1 MRIRGRS
8 ARKRDHAG
16 KIMHAIS
23 IKARVGLLLSSV
35 IALALLA
42 GATLVCLAG

>member
-8 ARKRDHAG
+8 ARKCDHAG
-16 KIMHAIS
+16 KIMHTI
-23 IKARVGLLLSSV
+23 GYFLSTM

-42 GATLVCLAG
+42 GATLVVLAG